1 MKHNFR
7 ELKIWQRGIELSV
20 MIYEISND
28 FPAEERYGLCS
39 QLRRAS
45 VSVPSNIAEGSSR
58 NSQKE
63 FIHYLSIASGSC
75 AEVETQLEIA
85 KRLGF
90 VNEVQLA
97 TPLNETREIQK
108 MIHSFS
114 ASIESKL
121 LRKIKNQITDKL
133 QIFIGFF

>member
-20 MIYEISND
+20 MINEISNN
-28 FPAEERYGLCS
+28 FPSEERFGLCS
-39 QLRRAS
+39 QLRRAG

-58 NSQKE
+58 NSPKE
-63 FIHYLSIASGSC
+63 FVRYLSIASGSC
-75 AEVETQLEIA
+75 TEVETQLEIA

-90 VNEVQLA
+90 VNEEQLA
-97 TPLNETREIQK
+97 SPLNETREIQK

-114 ASIESKL
+114 SSIENKL
-121 LRKIKNQITDKL
+121 IKKIKNQITDKL
-133 QIFIGFF
+133 QTFLGLF

>member
-28 FPAEERYGLCS
+28 FPSEERYGLCS

-90 VNEVQLA
+90 VNEAQLA
-97 TPLNETREIQK
+97 NPLNETREIQK

-133 QIFIGFF
+133 QILIGLF

>member
-20 MIYEISND
+20 MIYEISNN
-28 FPAEERYGLCS
+28 FPSEERFGLCS
-39 QLRRAS
+39 QLRRAG

-58 NSQKE
+58 NSPKE
-63 FIHYLSIASGSC
+63 FVRYLSIASGSC

-90 VNEVQLA
+90 VNEEQLA
-97 TPLNETREIQK
+97 SPLNETREIQK

-114 ASIESKL
+114 SSIENKL
-121 LRKIKNQITDKL
+121 IKKIKNQITDKL
-133 QIFIGFF
+133 QTFLGLF

>member
-20 MIYEISND
+20 MIYEISNN
-28 FPAEERYGLCS
+28 FPSEERYGLCS
-39 QLRRAS
+39 QLRRAG

-58 NSQKE
+58 NSPKE

-90 VNEVQLA
+90 VNEEQLT
-97 TPLNETREIQK
+97 TPLTETREIKK

-114 ASIESKL
+114 SSSENKL
-121 LRKIKNQITDKL
+121 LKKIKNQITDKL
-133 QIFIGFF
+133 QTFLGLF

>member
-28 FPAEERYGLCS
+28 FPSEERYGLCS

-90 VNEVQLA
+90 VNEAQLA

-108 MIHSFS
+108 MIYSFS

-121 LRKIKNQITDKL
+121 LKKIKNQITDKL

>member
-7 ELKIWQRGIELSV
+7 ELKIWQRGVELSV
-20 MIYEISND
+20 MIYEISNN
-28 FPAEERYGLCS
+28 FPEEERYGLS
-39 QLRRAS
+39 NQLRRAS

-58 NSQKE
+58 NSPKE

-75 AEVETQLEIA
+75 AEVETQLEIS

-90 VNEVQLA
+90 VTDQELEK
-97 TPLNETREIQK
+97 PLNEVLEIQK

-121 LRKIKNQITDKL
+121 LKKIKNQITDKL
-133 QIFIGFF
+133 QIFMSFF